1 MLKTVPELLTEA
13 RKNLRLLDAV
23 AAMAECTDK
32 GGTVIDVREPGEAQA
47 KPAAESLNI
56 PRGVLEMMALEKFQD
71 ANHSIYLH
79 CASGARAT
87 LAAEQLA
94 RLGYADV
101 TVISCGIDA
110 VCEAQ
115 S

>member
-1 MLKTVPELLTEA
+1 MLISVPELLAEA

-23 AAMAECTDK
+23 AAMAECVDK
-32 GGTVIDVREPGEAQA
+32 GGAVIDVREPGEAQA

-56 PRGVLEMMALEKFQD
+56 PRGVLEMMILEKFKNAD
-71 ANHSIYLH
+71 HPLYLH
-79 CASGARAT
+79 CATGARAT
-87 LAAEQLA
+87 LAAEQLN
-94 RLGYADV
+94 RLGYSDV

>member
-1 MLKTVPELLTEA
+1 MGLLIVGIPLA
-13 RKNLRLLDAV
+13 AV
-23 AAMAECTDK
+23 AAMTECTHK

-56 PRGVLEMMALEKFQD
+56 PRGVLEMMVLEKFQD
-71 ANHSIYLH
+71 ADHPINLH

-87 LAAEQLA
+87 LAAEQLT
-94 RLGYADV
+94 RLGYRDV

-115 S
+115 T